1 MTEAQL
7 TNTKRSSLVDW
18 DPTFEQAIESINRL
32 LHSDEVNDDDLMDA
46 EILKAYLV
54 DVKNGLHIRPCR
66 KQESPV

>member
-7 TNTKRSSLVDW
+7 TNMERSSLVNW

-54 DVKNGLHIRPCR
+54 EVGKRAGITEISLE
-66 KQESPV
+66 K

>member
-7 TNTKRSSLVDW
+7 TNMERSSLVDW
-18 DPTFEQAIESINRL
+18 NPTFEQAIESINRL

-54 DVKNGLHIRPCR
+54 EAGKKADITNVTL
-66 KQESPV
+66 E